1 MAQALRIQL
10 QRAARVC
17 FGIGLLAAP
26 ALAASAITTVTF
38 NVHDAL
44 NTGTSSAFHAA
55 GRILRHLNADVY
67 ALQELPAAADAIQYA
82 RLLRDQYLTNY
93 YLVRSGN
100 HDNANRQAIFSRYP
114 IVDFDDVVTNTWVT
128 TGDLIADYTNKFT
141 RELLWARVRLPA
153 ADPLDLFSAH
163 LKATGSGGT
172 DPVYDPL
179 RRENEARM
187 IRACLAQRAVSV
199 PAAQVLLCGDMNTDS
214 ATPAH
219 GQAVAILSDGAA
231 QVRLT
236 TTPVNPV
243 TGLKSTYYWGT
254 NRFDYQCPN
263 PRLTNTLQFVFRT
276 DVGTPPAGLNWLDS
290 IHASD
295 HYPVVYRH
303 TLTAPAPLPRTQI
316 LLSEVNVWR
325 SPDKSNE
332 FVELYNAGT
341 DVQDLQGWGI
351 GRPGGS
357 RSVIAAAAALLQP
370 GDYALIQIGEPA
382 WSETS
387 SAGDH
392 ILRLYIAA
400 AELPFTGTA
409 DQLALS
415 NERGHFVDAVLWNN
429 NGTQTTL
436 ANDFNVLSE
445 YMWRYAMVTN
455 AAGYNART
463 VRTPGGQTANGRA
476 LYRYFDPPGDSYLE
490 SDHTNDWRVAEN
502 ELGTPGSINPDFP
515 EPGGVLTLAGVLG
528 LGLVRRCV

>member
-1 MAQALRIQL
+1 MG
-10 QRAARVC
+10 VC
-17 FGIGLLAAP
+17 LLAAP
-26 ALAASAITTVTF
+26 ALAASVITAVTF
-38 NVHDAL
+38 NVHEAL
-44 NTGTSSAFHAA
+44 STSTSGAFHAT

-67 ALQELPAAADAIQYA
+67 TMQELPAAADAIQYA

-114 IVDFDDVVTNTWVT
+114 IIDFDDVVTNTWVT
-128 TGDLIADYTNKFT
+128 TGNPIDDYTNKFT

-153 ADPLDLFSAH
+153 ADPLDIFSAH
-163 LKATGSGGT
+163 LKATGSSGT
-172 DPVYDPL
+172 DPFYDPR

-187 IRACLAQRAVSV
+187 IRACLAQRAASA
-199 PAAQVLLCGDMNTDS
+199 PAEQVLLCGDMNTDNE
-214 ATPAH
+214 TPAH
-219 GQAVAILSDGAA
+219 GQAVAILSDGSA

-243 TGLKSTYYWGT
+243 TGLKNTYYWGT
-254 NRFDYQCPN
+254 NRFDYQFPN

-295 HYPVVYRH
+295 HYPVVYRYA
-303 TLTAPAPLPRTQI
+303 LTTPVPLARTWV

-341 DVQDLQGWGI
+341 SAQDLQGWGI
-351 GRPGGS
+351 GRPGSS
-357 RSVIAAAAALLQP
+357 RSVIAAAPALLQP
-370 GDYALIQIGEPA
+370 GDYALLQIGDPT
-382 WSETS
+382 WSEAS
-387 SAGDH
+387 SADDH
-392 ILRLYIAA
+392 LLRLYIAA
-400 AELPFTGTA
+400 AELPFNGTA
-409 DQLALS
+409 DQLVLS
-415 NERGHFVDAVLWNN
+415 NARGHFVDAILWNN

-436 ANDFNVLSE
+436 ADDFNVLSE

-455 AAGYNART
+455 AAGYNAHT

-476 LYRYFDPPGDSYLE
+476 LYRYFDPHGGGYLE
-490 SDHTNDWRVAEN
+490 SDQTNDWRVEEN
-502 ELGTPGSINPDFP
+502 TLGTPGSINPDFP
-515 EPGGVLTLAGVLG
+515 EPGGVLALACVLA
-528 LGLVRRCV
+528 LRLVRRCA